1 MDKGENIIINKE
13 ISMIKIGTI
22 GSNFIVKRFMTTINN
37 IEGMKLEGAYSRNL
51 NKAKSLCKEFAINK
65 AYDDLDAMLKDE
77 DIDVIY
83 IASPNSLH
91 FHQAKLALLAGKSVI
106 CEKPFTSTYQEAE
119 ELALLARKRGLILFE
134 AIMNRYLP
142 VMKKVKEELNNIGKI
157 TTCLINFSQYSSRY
171 DKYLKGD
178 VANVFRS
185 EFSGGALADLGIYNI
200 HLLHFLFGSP
210 KEAAYFGNINDYSVD
225 MSGAAILKY
234 DSMVASFVAAK
245 DTYSHNF
252 VLIQGD
258 KGHIYLNDIP
268 QHVKKME
275 IRKEDKIEIIDI
287 VGDDHYQYEYSY
299 FRDKYE
305 SRDLKAFEGRL
316 EDSLAVMKILENLRK
331 VAGIKTA
338 ED

>member
-1 MDKGENIIINKE
+1 
-13 ISMIKIGTI
+13 
-22 GSNFIVKRFMTTINN
+22 MTTINN
-37 IEGMKLEGAYSRNL
+37 IEGMKLEAAYSRNL
-51 NKAKSLCKEFAINK
+51 DKAKSLCEEFDFNK
-65 AYDDLDAMLKDE
+65 AYDDLDAMLGDK

-91 FHQAKLALLAGKSVI
+91 FQQSKSALLAGKSVI
-106 CEKPFTSTYQEAE
+106 CEKPFTSTYKEAE
-119 ELALLARKRGLILFE
+119 ELVLLARKKGLVLFE

-142 VMKKVKEELNNIGKI
+142 VMKKVKEELRNIGNI
-157 TTCLINFSQYSSRY
+157 TTSLINFSQYSSRY
-171 DKYLKGD
+171 DRYLKGE

-185 EFSGGALADLGIYNI
+185 EFSGGALADIGIYNI

-210 KEAAYFGNINDYSVD
+210 KEAVYFGNINEYSVD
-225 MSGAAILKY
+225 MSGAGVLKY

-258 KGHIYLNDIP
+258 KGHIHLNDIP
-268 QHVKKME
+268 QHATKME
-275 IRKEDKIEIIDI
+275 VRKESEIEHIEIL
-287 VGDDHYQYEYSY
+287 DDNQYQYEYQF

-305 SRDLKAFEGRL
+305 TRDLKAFEEKL
-316 EDSLAVMKILENLRK
+316 ADSLEVMKILESLRK

-338 ED
+338 ND